1 MLPADEDNYG
11 QEMRI
16 YLDMDD
22 VICDPKRPHSSDITQ
37 FVIPTARKRGVKDS
51 REGTEKQRRDP
62 VGSGN
67 GAKTTVAT
75 GKRKGKQLPVIE
87 AEQNSDDSD
96 VLPDVD
102 FSAAPAGDAVKPT
115 AGTASSGEGKN
126 DFLSVTPRHNKE
138 ERLKTTTQDTSE
150 SSDCEDGKHLKH
162 QELASEAS
170 GDANSTCSKNISGGE
185 IRIPTPPPGDEISQ
199 LLSLVAPEDWVSVDV
214 DSIISACKCPVLQP
228 FSNCVPLRLMH
239 HLDRSSV
246 PLGAGPK
253 NKQRDSKMSND
264 TSLLEQM
271 SADSLNDSD
280 FDALEEKILGKSVKA
295 KVCKSKAGTV
305 ADCDP
310 HCMSQAQAHKVENDD
325 AQTSAVSGTC
335 SVQISQQ
342 KVVSQAEPKAKK
354 PLFKLCETNPS
365 GPDTSEFQLD
375 SRTDGSRS
383 GVRQKSSF
391 VYSFSQGSSQTC
403 KKSRPVKECESIKVR
418 ASESAV
424 PVCGAEHKVSTSLS
438 HECKVNGH
446 KAVLLDDWVTGKQ
459 LLQSEM
465 GKRKTSEVCDK
476 SFRETSISDSFFD
489 KNFLDD
495 DGDFEDAGLLSQKSP
510 NLPRRMSTHKSPRAH
525 SANLPRK
532 KSVSPASDAS
542 TRSPQSTAAVIS
554 PTSTAEHIRNNS
566 MLTFTQALA
575 CVHNHSV
582 SDPSHSDSNKNS
594 KEDVSGARDSCPEN
608 PPKLSI
614 GKMAEA
620 GKCDQVQKTDL
631 SVAQKS
637 GEESPNFDLGFDF
650 DEDIIPPS
658 PEAEA
663 SVSQLT
669 GKSLV
674 SKSAAI
680 PPLYSKKCDSG
691 EAKECAPEADDF
703 DDDENFL
710 HIVEECVEEDS
721 PCFSS
726 SFQSKPIPSFHLSKS
741 QPAVTAEAACQPSTS
756 TAQLEP
762 KDLPKARKR
771 KLALSLGTETKHEE
785 LTGCSQVQQGS
796 VEGTGALEAAQ
807 LSSQG
812 FECHNNVDAGGD
824 GAPFKAECSKPANSA
839 APQKGLSFGC
849 GSENLLSTQINKPA
863 ISAAPQKDL
872 SFGCASGNLLSS
884 QTSKPANCATPQK
897 DLSFGCVSENVL
909 STQTSKPQ
917 LKLSSIGASHTVG
930 DTTFQCLEDLSP
942 NFALNA
948 DIEDDFDSDWNEMDA
963 VAAAKTPV
971 LPAKF
976 GASVYCSTPVSSKK
990 ERACLSTKRD
1000 NTESSARRKAPTFS
1014 LALEEGKKHA
1024 YFYHSFAHGQCFQN
1038 VFEILSCFVTMKL
1051 AQKVFVYFLYCF
1063 SSSHWKLRPLLYLYR
1078 IWLGK
1083 YFSVSIGSF
1092 IWTQP

>member
-22 VICDPKRPHSSDITQ
+22 VVRGPKRPHTSDITQ
-37 FVIPTARKRGVKDS
+37 FVVPASRKRGVKDS
-51 REGTEKQRRDP
+51 REGIEKQRCDP
-62 VGSGN
+62 VGSGE
-67 GAKTTVAT
+67 GTKTTVAT
-75 GKRKGKQLPVIE
+75 GKRKRKQLPTIE
-87 AEQNSDDSD
+87 VEQNSEDSD

-102 FSAAPAGDAVKPT
+102 FSFAPAGDAVKAT
-115 AGTASSGEGKN
+115 AGATSSDEGKN
-126 DFLSVTPRHNKE
+126 GFLSVTPLHNAEK
-138 ERLKTTTQDTSE
+138 RLKTTTLDTIE
-150 SSDCEDGKHLKH
+150 SSDCEDGKHLNH
-162 QELASEAS
+162 QELESEACR
-170 GDANSTCSKNISGGE
+170 DANGTCSKNISGGQ
-185 IRIPTPPPGDEISQ
+185 IRIPTPPPVDEISQ
-199 LLSLVAPEDWVSVDV
+199 LLSLVAPEDWVLVDV

-228 FSNCVPLRLMH
+228 FSNCVPLRLTHRLGCSGM
-239 HLDRSSV
+239 

-305 ADCDP
+305 ADCVP
-310 HCMSQAQAHKVENDD
+310 RCTSQAQAHKVENDD
-325 AQTSAVSGTC
+325 AQTSAMSGTC
-335 SVQISQQ
+335 SVQVSQQ
-342 KVVSQAEPKAKK
+342 KIVSQAEPKAKK

-365 GPDTSEFQLD
+365 GPDSEFQLN
-375 SRTDGSRS
+375 SRTDRSRS
-383 GVRQKSSF
+383 SVRQKSSF

-403 KKSRPVKECESIKVR
+403 KQSKAVKECESLKVR

-438 HECKVNGH
+438 YERKVNGH
-446 KAVLLDDWVTGKQ
+446 KAVLPDDWITGKQ

-465 GKRKTSEVCDK
+465 GKRKTSEVCGK

-525 SANLPRK
+525 SADLPRR
-532 KSVSPASDAS
+532 KSVSPASDTS
-542 TRSPQSTAAVIS
+542 TRSPESTAAVIS
-554 PTSTAEHIRNNS
+554 PTSAAEHTRNSS

-582 SDPSHSDSNKNS
+582 LDPSQWDSNKDS
-594 KEDVSGARDSCPEN
+594 TEDVPGARDLCLEN
-608 PPKLSI
+608 PPKLST
-614 GKMAEA
+614 GKMAEG
-620 GKCDQVQKTDL
+620 GKHDQMQKTDL
-631 SVAQKS
+631 FVAQKS
-637 GEESPNFDLGFDF
+637 GEELPNFDLGFDF

-674 SKSAAI
+674 SKSSAI
-680 PPLYSKKCDSG
+680 LPPYSKKGDSG

-703 DDDENFL
+703 DDDETFL

-726 SFQSKPIPSFHLSKS
+726 SFQSKPVPGFDLSKS

-762 KDLPKARKR
+762 EDLPKTGKR
-771 KLALSLGTETKHEE
+771 KLMLSLGTNTKHEE
-785 LTGCSQVQQGS
+785 LTGCSQVQCNS

-812 FECHNNVDAGGD
+812 FECCKNVDTSGD
-824 GAPFKAECSKPANSA
+824 GAPFKAEHSKPANSA
-839 APQKGLSFGC
+839 D
-849 GSENLLSTQINKPA
+849 
-863 ISAAPQKDL
+863 PQKDL
-872 SFGCASGNLLSS
+872 SFGCAGENLLSTQTNKPAKCATS
-884 QTSKPANCATPQK
+884 EKEPSFGCASENLLSTQTSKPANCATPQK
-897 DLSFGCVSENVL
+897 NLSFGCASENLL

-917 LKLSSIGASHTVG
+917 LKLSSIGASHTLG
-930 DTTFQCLEDLSP
+930 DATFQCLEDLSP

-971 LPAKF
+971 LPPKF

-990 ERACLSTKRD
+990 EKACLFTKRD

-1014 LALEEGKKHA
+1014 LGLESGKKHA

-1038 VFEILSCFVTMKL
+1038 VFEILSCSVTMKL
-1051 AQKVFVYFLYCF
+1051 A
-1063 SSSHWKLRPLLYLYR
+1063 
-1078 IWLGK
+1078 
-1083 YFSVSIGSF
+1083 
-1092 IWTQP
+1092 

>member
-22 VICDPKRPHSSDITQ
+22 VVCGPKRPHTSDITQ
-37 FVIPTARKRGVKDS
+37 FVVPASRKRGVKDS
-51 REGTEKQRRDP
+51 REGIEKQRCDP
-62 VGSGN
+62 VGSGD
-67 GAKTTVAT
+67 GTKTTVAT
-75 GKRKGKQLPVIE
+75 GKRKRKQLPTIE
-87 AEQNSDDSD
+87 VEQNSDDSD

-102 FSAAPAGDAVKPT
+102 FSFASAGDAVKAT
-115 AGTASSGEGKN
+115 AGATSSDEGKN
-126 DFLSVTPRHNKE
+126 GFLSVTPLHNE
-138 ERLKTTTQDTSE
+138 EKRLKTTTLDTIE
-150 SSDCEDGKHLKH
+150 SSDCEDGKHLNH
-162 QELASEAS
+162 QELESEACR
-170 GDANSTCSKNISGGE
+170 DANGTCSRNTSGGQ
-185 IRIPTPPPGDEISQ
+185 IRIPTPPPVDEISQ
-199 LLSLVAPEDWVSVDV
+199 LLSLVAPEDWVLVDV

-228 FSNCVPLRLMH
+228 FSNCVPLRLTH
-239 HLDRSSV
+239 HLGCSGI

-310 HCMSQAQAHKVENDD
+310 RCTSQAQAHKVENDD
-325 AQTSAVSGTC
+325 AQTSAMSGTC
-335 SVQISQQ
+335 SVQVSQQ

-365 GPDTSEFQLD
+365 GPDNSEFQLD
-375 SRTDGSRS
+375 SKTDRSRS
-383 GVRQKSSF
+383 SVRQKSSF

-403 KKSRPVKECESIKVR
+403 KKSKAVKECESLKVS

-424 PVCGAEHKVSTSLS
+424 PVCGAEHKVSTSLGY
-438 HECKVNGH
+438 ERKVHGH
-446 KAVLLDDWVTGKQ
+446 KAVLPDDWVTGKQ

-495 DGDFEDAGLLSQKSP
+495 DGDFEDTGLLSQKSP
-510 NLPRRMSTHKSPRAH
+510 NLPKRMSTHKSPRVH
-525 SANLPRK
+525 SADLPQR

-542 TRSPQSTAAVIS
+542 TRSPKSTAAVIS

-582 SDPSHSDSNKNS
+582 PDPSHWDSNKDS
-594 KEDVSGARDSCPEN
+594 TEDVPGARNLCPES
-608 PPKLSI
+608 PPKLST
-614 GKMAEA
+614 GKTSEG

-663 SVSQLT
+663 SVSQFT

-674 SKSAAI
+674 SKSSAI
-680 PPLYSKKCDSG
+680 PPLSSKKGDSG
-691 EAKECAPEADDF
+691 EAKKCAPEADDF
-703 DDDENFL
+703 DDDETFF
-710 HIVEECVEEDS
+710 HIVEECDEEDS

-726 SFQSKPIPSFHLSKS
+726 SFQSKPVPGFDLSKS
-741 QPAVTAEAACQPSTS
+741 QPVVSAEAACQPSTS

-762 KDLPKARKR
+762 EDLPKTGKR
-771 KLALSLGTETKHEE
+771 KLMLSLGTKTKHEE
-785 LTGCSQVQQGS
+785 LTGCSQVQRSS

-807 LSSQG
+807 LSCQG
-812 FECHNNVDAGGD
+812 FECCKNVDASSD
-824 GAPFKAECSKPANSA
+824 GAPFKTEHSKSANSA
-839 APQKGLSFGC
+839 D
-849 GSENLLSTQINKPA
+849 
-863 ISAAPQKDL
+863 PQKDL
-872 SFGCASGNLLSS
+872 SFGSAGENLLPT
-884 QTSKPANCATPQK
+884 QTNKPANCATPEK
-897 DLSFGCVSENVL
+897 EPSFGCASENLL
-909 STQTSKPQ
+909 SAQTSKPQ
-917 LKLSSIGASHTVG
+917 LKLSSIGASHTLG
-930 DTTFQCLEDLSP
+930 DATFQCLEDLSP

-971 LPAKF
+971 LPPKF

-990 ERACLSTKRD
+990 EKACLFTKRD

-1014 LALEEGKKHA
+1014 LALESGKKHA

-1038 VFEILSCFVTMKL
+1038 VFEILSCSVTMKL
-1051 AQKVFVYFLYCF
+1051 A
-1063 SSSHWKLRPLLYLYR
+1063 
-1078 IWLGK
+1078 
-1083 YFSVSIGSF
+1083 
-1092 IWTQP
+1092 